1 MDEYKSEIQELRTQI
16 DEMVEAEEDPK
27 LIADLELQAQL
38 LEAIYDQ
45 ARALLARGAEEP
57 ELRHRLSVRGYGD
70 WTLENVYAFVY
81 ETATDLPEDGGQPF
95 ATEIRAA
102 DFAGELTR
110 GAVFGD

>member
-1 MDEYKSEIQELRTQI
+1 MDEYQGEIQELRTQV

-45 ARALLARGAEEP
+45 AKALLRRGQEEP
-57 ELRHRLSVRGYGD
+57 ELHERLRVRGYGEWNLD
-70 WTLENVYAFVY
+70 NVYAFVY
-81 ETATDLPEDGGQPF
+81 ETATDLPADGGQPF
-95 ATEIRAA
+95 ATEIRGA

-110 GAVFGD
+110 GATF